1 MRDFSPSI
9 SLVSKQVRSVATT
22 TVPIHGCNTP
32 AGRRACVVW
41 PLCPYVPR
49 LPDTYH
55 GPNDMVSVS
64 IARDHGRLSWGGP
77 VSLSASRPDVV
88 LLRLCLITF
97 RDLFLRVEP
106 GPRRGTP
113 HVSFRMVGPTI
124 PAPGKRELA
133 WLSSRAV
140 SVSPAESQ
148 VARKHGPP
156 SSRQARR
163 ATRQAQANSSVE
175 LVLGSWFGG
184 APLLPLPLTFPGRG

>member
-1 MRDFSPSI
+1 MG
-9 SLVSKQVRSVATT
+9 A
-22 TVPIHGCNTP
+22 IHP
-32 AGRRACVVW
+32 QAGA
-41 PLCPYVPR
+41 
-49 LPDTYH
+49 
-55 GPNDMVSVS
+55 
-64 IARDHGRLSWGGP
+64 P
-77 VSLSASRPDVV
+77 VSSGRCVRTSPGCPTRITVRTIWFRFPLLAITAAWEVPCLSASRPDVV